1 MREFQER
8 RRMRLF
14 LHSRYA
20 IVVLGLVCLLLAKGV
35 WGVYQKYQR
44 SEELAARTSAEL
56 AELEAR
62 QKSLIQLN
70 AAITTEQGK
79 EREIRDRFGLIKDG
93 EKTAIIFDNT
103 SDLAGASDAHRQ
115 GLWQR
120 FIDLFR

>member
-8 RRMRLF
+8 RRIRRF

-20 IVVLGLVCLLLAKGV
+20 IVVLGLVCLLLVKGV

-56 AELEAR
+56 AELQAR
-62 QKSLIQLN
+62 QKSLTQLN
-70 AAITTEQGK
+70 AAIATDQGK

-93 EKTAIIFDNT
+93 EKTAIILDDKSEST
-103 SDLAGASDAHRQ
+103 GDLDTEKK

-120 FIDLFR
+120 FLDLFR